1 MAKLTFEELI
11 DEYKRCTEATNDI
24 DYGDKSSVRRSN
36 KAANKMIKISKRISE
51 EYPSRIYNFAELL
64 TVTDYKIDAWAAH
77 HILEN
82 MSYPPELESAA
93 LDIIIKYS
101 KEDSVEGLG
110 NRMWLKSYYRNKGR

>member
-11 DEYKRCTEATNDI
+11 DEYKRCAESTNDI

-36 KAANKMIKISKRISE
+36 KAVDKMIKISKRINE
-51 EYPSRIYNFAELL
+51 EYPSRICDFAELL
-64 TVTDYKIDAWAAH
+64 IVTDYNIDEWIAH

-82 MSYPPELESAA
+82 MSYPSELERAA

-101 KEDSVEGLG
+101 K
-110 NRMWLKSYYRNKGR
+110 